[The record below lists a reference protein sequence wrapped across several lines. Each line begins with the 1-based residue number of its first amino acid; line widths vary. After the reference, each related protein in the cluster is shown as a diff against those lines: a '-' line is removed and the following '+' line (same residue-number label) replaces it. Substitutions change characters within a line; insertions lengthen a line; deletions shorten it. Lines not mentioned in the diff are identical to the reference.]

1 MSTVQRRPILVAR
14 GYYGATWGNG
24 GKAMTAILH
33 VWAIGAI
40 GIVATCEF
48 VSHVLHAVGTLW

>member
-1 MSTVQRRPILVAR
+1 MRAVI
-14 GYYGATWGNG
+14 
-24 GKAMTAILH
+24 H

-48 VSHVLHAVGTLW
+48 VSQVLHAVGTLW